1 VTDDVEV
8 IRRMFRDVPTC
19 HLATVRPDG
28 GPHVAPRWFVWLDDA
43 VWVATRVGDTSWDDA
58 MRDGRVSLEIDR
70 GRDWLELSGVRIEGV
85 AEPMP
90 AEHPDLRAPMSAWHE
105 KYRSM
110 LAGEAFERFTI
121 AVPTLGFLRVVP
133 AVVAPWDHRP
143 IDDVQVSRTG
153 RGAVP

>member
-28 GPHVAPRWFVWLDDA
+28 GPHVAPRWFVWMDDA

-58 MRDGRVSLEIDR
+58 MRDGRVSLEIGR

-90 AEHPDLRAPMSAWHE
+90 AEHPDLRAPMSAWHD

-110 LAGEAFERFTI
+110 LAGEAFERFAI

-133 AVVAPWDHRP
+133 AVVAPWGHRP
-143 IDDVQVSRTG
+143 VDDVRVSRTD